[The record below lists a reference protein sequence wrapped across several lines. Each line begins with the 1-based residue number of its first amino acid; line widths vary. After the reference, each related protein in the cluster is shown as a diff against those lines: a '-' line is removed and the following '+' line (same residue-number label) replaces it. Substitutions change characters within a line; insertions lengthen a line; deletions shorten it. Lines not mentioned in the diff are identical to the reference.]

1 MQLHS
6 ASYVIF
12 IWSFIKSGFFC
23 CFWLNCIG
31 GNYFPI
37 VLCLLQHHSSSNI
50 KHPQRLAPGGKQ
62 RVEKKK
68 EPVCSC
74 ILSLSNRIP
83 QKGSIFLH
91 LPRSTGPSNRVKHQ
105 KKAPQSTIIIPIQSC
120 KENVNRQAG
129 LQSCPNFPRRLVI
142 KQKRC
147 NSGKGF
153 LPLVFSLYKLK
164 SVPLCSDAGGRNAR
178 RFIDI

>member
-12 IWSFIKSGFFC
+12 IWSFSNQDSFAVSGLTVQKEIIFPLC
-23 CFWLNCIG
+23 CVCFSIIPALI
-31 GNYFPI
+31 
-37 VLCLLQHHSSSNI
+37 SSIPRDWHLEENRE
-50 KHPQRLAPGGKQ
+50 QR
-62 RVEKKK
+62 RKK
-68 EPVCSC
+68 PVCSC

-105 KKAPQSTIIIPIQSC
+105 KKAPQNTIIIPIQSC

-147 NSGKGF
+147 YSGKGF
-153 LPLVFSLYKLK
+153 LPLVLFSLH
-164 SVPLCSDAGGRNAR
+164 
-178 RFIDI
+178 